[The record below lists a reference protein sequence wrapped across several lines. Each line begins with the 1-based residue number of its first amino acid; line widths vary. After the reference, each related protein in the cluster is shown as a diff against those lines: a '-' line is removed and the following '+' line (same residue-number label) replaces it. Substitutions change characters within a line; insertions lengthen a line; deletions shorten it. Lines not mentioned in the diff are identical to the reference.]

1 MFVIKT
7 VRFKKLFDNGVVFVP
22 TYKTNVKEFISFEA
36 ETNETDYIS
45 SVNVMMNSFEINLRL
60 SKNFF
65 ELDKS
70 LLYDVYISALRLDRK
85 TNKLL
90 YKVNKIIISEEI
102 VSTTENEE
110 DLEVEDLLDTYEIK
124 ELFAKQMEELESNL
138 TAMQSYVDDVR
149 EKVKDMDINIEN
161 MNSIAEINNN
171 FDRNILKN
179 YI

>member
-36 ETNETDYIS
+36 ETNKTDYIS

-70 LLYDVYISALRLDRK
+70 LLYDVYISALRLDKK
-85 TNKLL
+85 TNKMV
-90 YKVNKIIISEEI
+90 YKVNKIIISDEI
-102 VSTTENEE
+102 VSSTENEE
-110 DLEVEDLLDTYEIK
+110 DLEDLLDTYEIK
-124 ELFAKQMEELESNL
+124 ELFVKQIEELKTNL
-138 TAMQSYVDDVR
+138 TATQRYVDDVR

-161 MNSIAEINNN
+161 MNLIAEINNN